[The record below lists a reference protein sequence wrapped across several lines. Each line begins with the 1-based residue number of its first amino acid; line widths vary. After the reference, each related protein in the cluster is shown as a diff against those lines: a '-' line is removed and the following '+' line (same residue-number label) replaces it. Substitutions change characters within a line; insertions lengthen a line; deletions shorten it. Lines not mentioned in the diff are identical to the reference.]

1 MQPDQHRADAVGIP
15 RRTFLT
21 ALGLSSAA
29 LAAGPWRLLDA
40 DAPGQLDRIG
50 LELYAVRNAM
60 KANPERTLAAIRAIG
75 YTDVELL
82 WSHNNFGMSTKEVR
96 DTLKREG
103 LKAPS
108 AHIAPEVLINEWNKS
123 LATAKTL
130 GHQYL
135 IVPSLPAETN
145 RSLDAWKLWAS
156 RFNVAGEV
164 ARQAGI
170 WLALHNEPGHQRPL
184 QGQVPLEVFANAID
198 PKVVRLQLDCGNML
212 MGGGDPMDFLSRHR
226 AKCWSFHLKDVVADK
241 SSDTELGKG
250 TFDLRA
256 FLAAVPDLSKK
267 PCFVEQE
274 GATDE
279 LASAKANHDYLRDL
293 RW

>member
-1 MQPDQHRADAVGIP
+1 MQ
-15 RRTFLT
+15 RREFLLT
-21 ALGLSSAA
+21 AGASAA
-29 LAAGPWRLLDA
+29 GLVASRYPALVANAQRDVGR
-40 DAPGQLDRIG
+40 LDRIG
-50 LELYAVRNAM
+50 LELYAVRKAM
-60 KANPERTLAAIRAIG
+60 KASPERTLAAIRAIG

-82 WSHNNFGMSTKEVR
+82 WSFNNFGQTTKEVR
-96 DTLKREG
+96 DTLKKEG

-108 AHIAPEVLINEWNKS
+108 AHIAPEVLLTDWEQS
-123 LATAKTL
+123 LSTARAL

-135 IVPSLPAETN
+135 IVPSLPPETN
-145 RSLDAWKLWAS
+145 RSLDAWKLWAN
-156 RFNVAGEV
+156 RFNSAGEV
-164 ARQAGI
+164 ARRAGI
-170 WLALHNEPGHQRPL
+170 WLALHNEPGHQKRL
-184 QGQVPLEVFANAID
+184 EGKVPLDVFADAID
-198 PKVVRLQLDCGNML
+198 PKYVRLQLDCGNML

-226 AKCWSFHLKDVVADK
+226 AKCWSFHLKNVVADR

-256 FLAAVPDLSKK
+256 FLAAVPDLAKK

-279 LASAKANHDYLRDL
+279 LVSAKENFAYVAGL

>member
-1 MQPDQHRADAVGIP
+1 MTMKRRDFLSAVGAGAGS
-15 RRTFLT
+15 L
-21 ALGLSSAA
+21 A
-29 LAAGPWRLLDA
+29 LARLADGQRLGQPHSPVDA
-40 DAPGQLDRIG
+40 AAPARLERIG

-60 KANPERTLAAIRAIG
+60 KANPEKTLAAVRAIG

-82 WSHNNFGMSTKEVR
+82 WSFKNFGQSTKEVR

-108 AHIAPEVLINEWNKS
+108 AHMAPETILSDWEQS

-164 ARQAGI
+164 ARRYGI
-170 WLALHNEPGHQRPL
+170 WLAFHNEPNHQKKL
-184 QGQVPLEVFANAID
+184 QGQVPIEVFADAID

-226 AKCWSFHLKDVVADK
+226 ANCWSFHLKNVVADT
-241 SSDTELGKG
+241 SSDTELAKG

-256 FLAAVPDLSKK
+256 FLAAVPELAKK

-274 GATDE
+274 GAGDE
-279 LASAKANHDYLRDL
+279 LLSAKENFAYVSGL